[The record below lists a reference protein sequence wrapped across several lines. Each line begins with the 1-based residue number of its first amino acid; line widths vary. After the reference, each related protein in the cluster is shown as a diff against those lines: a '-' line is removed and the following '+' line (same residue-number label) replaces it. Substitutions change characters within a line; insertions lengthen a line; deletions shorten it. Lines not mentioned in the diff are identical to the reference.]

1 MLKSRWRVRRRAY
14 LVRPLRPFQVYRLAI
29 NDLKV
34 GQLQFGDEVSGTD
47 KSGRRTDPRIGQ
59 LRGG

>member
-1 MLKSRWRVRRRAY
+1 
-14 LVRPLRPFQVYRLAI
+14 LRPFQVYRLAI

-59 LRGG
+59 IRGG